1 VSEKSKLMIYKNLIV
16 EYKNEVATVSFNRPD
31 RANALNFDLI
41 SEIEA
46 AALSFRDDIATRVV
60 VFTGIG
66 KNFCAGAD
74 LNDPGIK
81 YSGPLI
87 QRRRRR
93 RIGERAIQAILEMD
107 QITIAAWNG
116 AASGGGGCLAMAM
129 DFRIGTEDSLLF
141 FPEVDLGLNLM
152 WRAMPLCVSLVGPA
166 KSKRLMIGGERVSG
180 QKLFDWDVLD
190 ELTSQETLIS
200 KAYEMADFYAG
211 KPHIAA
217 QMIKR
222 SINSYSTALDRAVMH
237 ADVDQFLLAQSTDDH
252 STSAQAYRD
261 KKRPDL
267 KGD

>member
-1 VSEKSKLMIYKNLIV
+1 MSYKNLIV
-16 EYKNEVATVSFNRPD
+16 EYRDEIATIRFNRPN
-31 RANALNFDLI
+31 RANALNYDLI
-41 SEIEA
+41 YEIEA
-46 AALSFRDDIATRVV
+46 IALSFRDDIDTKVV
-60 VFTGIG
+60 VFTGVG

-74 LNDPGIK
+74 LGDPGIR

-116 AASGGGGCLAMAM
+116 AAAGGGGCLAMAM
-129 DFRIGTEDSLLF
+129 DFRVGTKDSLLF

-166 KSKRLMIGGERVSG
+166 KAKRLMVGGERISG
-180 QKLFDWDVLD
+180 KKLLDWGVLD
-190 ELTSQETLIS
+190 EVFSPNTLMQ
-200 KAYEMADFYAG
+200 KTYEIAEFYAG

-222 SINSYSTALDRAVMH
+222 SINSYTTALDKAIMH
-237 ADVDQFLLAQSTDDH
+237 SDVDQFLLAQSTDDH
-252 STSAQAYRD
+252 SIAAGAYRE
-261 KKRPDL
+261 KKKPNL
-267 KGD
+267 SGD

>member
-1 VSEKSKLMIYKNLIV
+1 MTYEHVIV
-16 EYKNEVATVSFNRPD
+16 EREGEIATIRFNRPE
-31 RANALNFDLI
+31 RANALHYEMI
-41 SEIEA
+41 AEIEA
-46 AALSFRDDIATRVV
+46 AALSFRDDIESRVV
-60 VFTGIG
+60 IFTGAG

-74 LNDPGIK
+74 LGDSGAG

-87 QRRRRR
+87 QTRRRR

-116 AASGGGGCLAMAM
+116 AAAGGGGCFAMAA
-129 DFRIGTEDSLLF
+129 DFRVGTEDTLLF

-152 WRAMPLCVSLVGPA
+152 WRSMPLCVSLVGPA
-166 KSKRLMIGGERVSG
+166 RAKRLMVGGERVRG
-180 QKLFDWDVLD
+180 QALLDWGLLD
-190 ELTSQETLIS
+190 EMAPQDQLLS
-200 KAYEMADFYAG
+200 KTREMATFYAG

-237 ADVDQFLLAQSTDDH
+237 SDVDQFLLSQSTDDH
-252 STSAQAYRD
+252 PIAARAYRD

-267 KGD
+267 TGK